1 MTNLIEVYNCDVNFD
16 FLKDI
21 QSKLID
27 GVIKFGDN
35 KPIVDKSVKSSKEYG
50 FKPDDPRLI
59 SYRNHLQECLEKYIK
74 KYHHIVHHPHFNVIE
89 NINYQVYEPG
99 DGYYNWHFEDI
110 DIGRVLVFTTYL
122 TDTKDA
128 GTEFCYQNYKSECK
142 KGTTLLWP
150 AYWTHTHR
158 GMISKTERKE
168 ILTGWFTTTGKVS
181 N

>member
-35 KPIVDKSVKSSKEYG
+35 KPMVDKSVKSSKEYA

-158 GMISKTERKE
+158 GMISKIERKE